1 MRSLLRADWYGASAT
16 QWLIAAAALGGVYL
30 ALALLRAVLVRR
42 LGTLAARTTTDWDD
56 LALQIVERTR
66 WYFLLLVATYAA
78 TRVVSVPGDLGRIL
92 RAVAVLVVLVQAGVW
107 GNGIIGFAADRYAR
121 QRAAADVGART
132 TIQAVGYAGRFVLWA
147 LLVVTA
153 LQNFGINVTALVTGL
168 GVGGIAVAL
177 AVQNILG
184 DLFAALAIVIDKPF
198 VVGDSIQVDNI
209 SGTIEHLGLKTTR
222 IRSVNGE
229 QIVISNADLLKSRIR
244 NFKRMEQRRAVF
256 HLDLAFD
263 TSPDKLAAIPA
274 MVRHVIEAQPLA
286 QFDRSHL
293 LSIVDTGLRIESVYF
308 VLDPD
313 YNRYA
318 DIQQTI
324 TLELLRR
331 FREQG
336 IELAAPARALLS
348 PGSGNFPP

>member
-1 MRSLLRADWYGASAT
+1 MKHWYGATAT
-16 QWLIAAAALGGVYL
+16 QWLIAAATLVGVYL
-30 ALALLRAVLVRR
+30 ALVLLRGMLVRR

-56 LALQIVERTR
+56 LAVQIVERTR
-66 WYFLLLVATYAA
+66 WYFVLLVATYAA
-78 TRVVSVPGDLGRIL
+78 TRIVPAQGEFARVL
-92 RAVAVLVVLVQAGVW
+92 RALAVLVVLVQAGVW
-107 GNGIIGFAADRYAR
+107 GNGIIGFGADHYAR
-121 QRAAADVGART
+121 QRAAADVGTRT

-147 LLVVTA
+147 LLIVTA
-153 LQNFGINVTALVTGL
+153 LQNFGINVTALITGL

-184 DLFAALAIVIDKPF
+184 DLFAALSIVIDKPF

-222 IRSVNGE
+222 IRSVTGE

-244 NFKRMEQRRAVF
+244 NFKRMEQRRATF
-256 HLDLAFD
+256 SLDLAFD
-263 TSPDKLAAIPA
+263 TPTDKLAAVPA
-274 MVRHVIEAQPLA
+274 MVRQVIEAQPLA

-293 LSIVDTGLRIESVYF
+293 LSIAETGLRVESAYF

-313 YNRYA
+313 YNKYA

-324 TLELLRR
+324 NLELLRR
-331 FREQG
+331 LGEQR
-336 IELAAPARALLS
+336 IELATPARTVLLGPARALSLTS
-348 PGSGNFPP
+348 PQ